1 MERLARAWENPE
13 QRARLLRW
21 MWLVSTGFT
30 LLGFGVIFYLLFFPK

>member
-1 MERLARAWENPE
+1 MERLEKAWSNPE

-30 LLGFGVIFYLLFFPK
+30 LLGFGVIFYLLFVQR

>member
-1 MERLARAWENPE
+1 MERLERAWENPE

-30 LLGFGVIFYLLFFPK
+30 LLGFAVIFYLLFVKR

>member
-1 MERLARAWENPE
+1 MERLERAWDNPE

-30 LLGFGVIFYLLFFPK
+30 LLGFAVIFYLLFVQK

>member
-1 MERLARAWENPE
+1 MEWLEARWADPV

-30 LLGFGVIFYLLFFPK
+30 IFGFAVIAYLLFLAK